1 MDSLL
6 RVFIEIMANLHRR
19 VRSCL
24 RQFYHTTD
32 FLWVDGSMVLSF
44 LGVKESPDGFG
55 GITGIRKD
63 AMITDPDS
71 RNVTLELS
79 NLIRITFW
87 WSVEIKGQMCHDKK
101 RGEVSRQET
110 QLHRPSAVD
119 RRVILASVIVEVEVT
134 NSSTVGDVTLNV
146 IPHADTIA
154 GGERSHFSLSTFV
167 PDDTLDETLASAD
180 GIEVD
185 LGGGGVESHGCFADE
200 LSIG

>member
-44 LGVKESPDGFG
+44 LGVKESPDGFW

-79 NLIRITFW
+79 NLIRITLW
-87 WSVEIKGQMCHDKK
+87 WSVKIERKMCHDKR

-110 QLHRPSAVD
+110 QLHRPSAID

-154 GGERSHFSLSTFV
+154 GGERSHLALSTRM

-180 GIEVD
+180 GVEVD

>member
-1 MDSLL
+1 MSWVID
-6 RVFIEIMANLHRR
+6 LHSG
-19 VRSCL
+19 VWSCL
-24 RQFYHTTD
+24 RQVYHSTD
-32 FLWVDGSMVLSF
+32 FFGVDGSMVLSF

-55 GITGIRKD
+55 SVTGIRKD

-79 NLIRITFW
+79 NLIRVTLW
-87 WSVEIKGQMCHDKK
+87 WTMEIERKMCHDKR

-110 QLHRPSAVD
+110 QLHRPSAVY
-119 RRVILASVIVEVEVT
+119 RRVILTSILFSVEVT
-134 NSSTVGDVTLNV
+134 NSSTVSDVTFNIIL
-146 IPHADTIA
+146 HADTIA
-154 GGERSHFSLSTFV
+154 GGERSQFSLSTFV

-200 LSIG
+200 HSIR